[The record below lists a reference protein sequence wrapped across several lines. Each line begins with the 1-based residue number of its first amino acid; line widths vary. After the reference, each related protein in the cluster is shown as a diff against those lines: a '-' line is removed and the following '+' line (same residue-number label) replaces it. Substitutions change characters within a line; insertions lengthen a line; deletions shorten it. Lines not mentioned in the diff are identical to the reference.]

1 MIFKENKHPWFLQY
15 IYPPGFVKLEDVNSK
30 LIRSILQPGTAPGE
44 CWAFKG
50 SHGSVVVKLSASIM
64 VIYFFKEKLAPP
76 LHYFWCIFCLFFF
89 SRIIIGWW
97 SNWVSVPVIYWLNSF
112 LYGLGNCIS
121 INCLFVDWFTMKCH
135 WSLIFDWLMVR

>member
-76 LHYFWCIFCLFFF
+76 PSLFLMYF
-89 SRIIIGWW
+89 
-97 SNWVSVPVIYWLNSF
+97 
-112 LYGLGNCIS
+112 
-121 INCLFVDWFTMKCH
+121 LFVF
-135 WSLIFDWLMVR
+135 LVA